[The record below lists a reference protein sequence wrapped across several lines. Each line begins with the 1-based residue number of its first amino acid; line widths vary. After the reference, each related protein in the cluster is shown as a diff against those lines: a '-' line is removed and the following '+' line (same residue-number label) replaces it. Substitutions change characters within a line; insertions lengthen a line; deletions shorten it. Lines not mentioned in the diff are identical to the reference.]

1 MANFETRK
9 ATLQTPAQFWLL
21 TIFIIILVT
30 VLYFNVVK
38 GLFHVW
44 ISSDEHAHGLLLVV
58 ISAYL
63 IFKDRK
69 RIVAIEP
76 VTWLFGLF
84 IIFGAIIIFL
94 AGHVAVEYYFQRSSL
109 IILIWGIIGYIFGK
123 RAFRIFF
130 PPMLLLLL
138 AVPLPEIVVN
148 ALTLPLKSMVSSFSA
163 EMLRSLNIAVLQE
176 GNILLLPGITL
187 EVVNACS
194 GIRSVFA
201 LFVLAFLFGHDMKSP
216 LQKILLVVLTIPLAI
231 FTNSLRITTTG
242 ILASY
247 WNKEVA
253 LSFYHDFGG
262 WGIFVLSLVLLF
274 ASKRLIIFFAST
286 FRRKRAGV

>member
-1 MANFETRK
+1 V
-9 ATLQTPAQFWLL
+9 TL
-21 TIFIIILVT
+21 
-30 VLYFNVVK
+30 LYFNVAK
-38 GLFHVW
+38 RLFHIW

-76 VTWLFGLF
+76 ASWMLGLF
-84 IIFGAIIIFL
+84 IIVGAIIIFL
-94 AGHVAVEYYFQRSSL
+94 AGHIAVEYYFQRSSL
-109 IILIWGIIGYIFGK
+109 IILIWGIIGYIYGK
-123 RAFRIFF
+123 SAFRIFF

-163 EMLRSLNIAVLQE
+163 EMLRSLNIAALQE
-176 GNILLLPGITL
+176 GNILLLPGITI

-201 LFVLAFLFGHDMKSP
+201 LFVLAFLFAHDMKSL
-216 LQKILLVVLTIPLAI
+216 LQKISLVVLTIPLAI

-242 ILASY
+242 ILAGH
-247 WNKEVA
+247 WNKDAA

-262 WGIFVLSLVLLF
+262 WGIFVLSLVLLLLL
-274 ASKRLIIFFAST
+274 KRLIIFCASN
-286 FRRKRAGV
+286 FRRRDERA